1 MSERQQKP
9 SALPPGMLTTL
20 LQTVRRRK
28 QSGDT
33 VGARVLLHAL
43 AAQQPDDPRIWLALA
58 TVAETRAEQRQ
69 ALERAIALD
78 PQNELASRGLERF
91 RTADEGRPSA
101 GSAVGAEA
109 GQAPIVTAPAETLAL
124 APAPALL
131 PAPDDDSAIR
141 IRWPLYLVIGV
152 AVLIILVAAVA
163 IQSTISPAAEAP
175 RPRLPGA
182 LPIPVIPPVPSPP
195 ATAGATAP
203 PAARPSPA
211 LRAAP
216 TAARPP
222 ARRTPL
228 PPTPQPTPR
237 PTLAPGDVIARGAW
251 HASLLR
257 PDYAVPLDGAI
268 GTLQPRGRFV
278 LALVDIGN
286 DGTAPARIPANLFS
300 IQAGDGHRYL
310 PLPAASTA
318 YLEAYG
324 HGQHGDLSMEEQL
337 PPGGGNVSVP
347 LIFDVPPAARELM
360 LHVGDE
366 PRGWMVGD
374 AAPVPPTPTPTS
386 TPS

>member
-43 AAQQPDDPRIWLALA
+43 AAQQPDEPRIWLALA

-91 RTADEGRPSA
+91 RTADEGRPSTR
-101 GSAVGAEA
+101 SAIGAEA
-109 GQAPIVTAPAETLAL
+109 GQAPILTAPAETLAL

-131 PAPDDDSAIR
+131 PTPDDSTIR

-152 AVLIILVAAVA
+152 AVLIVLVAAVA

-182 LPIPVIPPVPSPP
+182 LPVPLITPASSPS
-195 ATAGATAP
+195 ATAVA
-203 PAARPSPA
+203 AARPSPV

-216 TAARPP
+216 TVARPP
-222 ARRTPL
+222 ARLTPL

-237 PTLAPGDVIARGAW
+237 PTLAPGDVISRGAW

-268 GTLQPRGRFV
+268 GTLQPRGRFI

-310 PLPAASTA
+310 PVPAASTA

-324 HGQHGDLSMEEQL
+324 HGQRGDLSMEEQI
-337 PPGGGNVSVP
+337 PPGGNVSVP

-360 LHVGDE
+360 LRVGDE

-374 AAPVPPTPTPTS
+374 APPAPPTPAPTS
-386 TPS
+386 TP

>member
-43 AAQQPDDPRIWLALA
+43 VAQQPDDPRIWLALA
-58 TVAETRAEQRQ
+58 MVAETRAEQRQ

-91 RTADEGRPSA
+91 RTADEGRPSTR
-101 GSAVGAEA
+101 SAIGAEA
-109 GQAPIVTAPAETLAL
+109 GQAPILTAPAETLAL

-131 PAPDDDSAIR
+131 PTPDDSTIR

-152 AVLIILVAAVA
+152 AVLIVLVAAVA

-182 LPIPVIPPVPSPP
+182 LPVPLITPASSPS
-195 ATAGATAP
+195 ATAVA
-203 PAARPSPA
+203 AARPSPV

-216 TAARPP
+216 TVARPP
-222 ARRTPL
+222 ARLTPL

-237 PTLAPGDVIARGAW
+237 PTLAPGDVISRGAW

-268 GTLQPRGRFV
+268 GTLQPRGRFI

-310 PLPAASTA
+310 PVPAASTA

-324 HGQHGDLSMEEQL
+324 HGQRGDLSMEEQI
-337 PPGGGNVSVP
+337 PPGGNVSVP

-360 LHVGDE
+360 LRVGDE

-374 AAPVPPTPTPTS
+374 APPAPPTPAPTS
-386 TPS
+386 TP